1 VIAPYRPHGPAPESE
16 TTLLVIAKPPLPG
29 RVKTRMVPPC
39 TPHGPALLIGMDTPQ
54 LTRRLLTVDWQVADA
69 VAVARLAPRTR
80 FAAQVRELAP
90 VLDLASSACPG
101 GTTARE
107 RQ

>member
-29 RVKTRMVPPC
+29 RVKTR
-39 TPHGPALLIGMDTPQ
+39 
-54 LTRRLLTVDWQVADA
+54 
-69 VAVARLAPRTR
+69 ARG
-80 FAAQVRELAP
+80 VRELAP

>member
-1 VIAPYRPHGPAPESE
+1 MIAPYRPHGPAPESE
-16 TTLLVIAKPPLPG
+16 TTLLVIAWF
-29 RVKTRMVPPC
+29 
-39 TPHGPALLIGMDTPQ
+39 GPA
-54 LTRRLLTVDWQVADA
+54 ADGGFWG
-69 VAVARLAPRTR
+69 LAPRTR

-90 VLDLASSACPG
+90 VLDLASSACRG

>member
-29 RVKTRMVPPC
+29 RVKT
-39 TPHGPALLIGMDTPQ
+39 
-54 LTRRLLTVDWQVADA
+54 
-69 VAVARLAPRTR
+69 
-80 FAAQVRELAP
+80 QVRELAP

>member
-29 RVKTRMVPPC
+29 RVKTRLVPPC
-39 TPHGPALLIGMDTPQ
+39 TPRQAAALAEAALADT
-54 LTRRLLTVDWQVADA
+54 
-69 VAVARLAPRTR
+69 
-80 FAAQVRELAP
+80 QVRELGP

>member
-29 RVKTRMVPPC
+29 RVKTR
-39 TPHGPALLIGMDTPQ
+39 
-54 LTRRLLTVDWQVADA
+54 
-69 VAVARLAPRTR
+69 
-80 FAAQVRELAP
+80 FAAQVRELGP